1 MSKESIAKARAL
13 KIKQFGHLYTF
24 EDYGD
29 RLTCAYCGDVREH
42 VDHIPPISLLRSE
55 EITDMKE
62 RGIEFIT
69 VPACALCNVALGNK
83 PLWTFEDRVLFLY
96 ERLLTKADGAVFW
109 SDEEI
114 NESLSGQLKREVISQ
129 QAALRRDLIDRLR
142 GLENRLCNLEPR
154 FSPKTPKWL

>member
-1 MSKESIAKARAL
+1 MTRHEKARNLAL
-13 KIKQFGHLYTF
+13 KQFGHLYSF

-29 RLTCAYCGDVREH
+29 RLTCAYCGDVREQI
-42 VDHIPPISLLRSE
+42 DHIPPISLLASD
-55 EITDMKE
+55 EIDELKL
-62 RGIEFIT
+62 RGVEFMT
-69 VPACALCNVALGNK
+69 VPSCALCNRALSNR

-114 NESLSGQLKREVISQ
+114 NESLTGHLKREVTAVQ
-129 QAALRRDLIDRLR
+129 NKLKNDLILRLR

-154 FSPKTPKWL
+154 FNPKTPKWL